1 MASPKAASR
10 TLYLD
15 TLSAQREVEVLTKK
29 VERLDK
35 SIAEGQAQG
44 KKMTKELADLDKAK
58 AALAG
63 VQNQIDKGLKPSLK
77 QLEDLARKTNNEL
90 KRMSESDPA
99 FQKKLQLYQDATSRI
114 RTLKAEISGV
124 NVQQKNW
131 LSTINQFSGGLLAG
145 FATGF
150 GIQSI
155 TNLISDS
162 NVEFEEAEL
171 SAARFEA
178 KLRNLGRLDVLPRL
192 TAEADK
198 LAEKFAFL
206 DNDDITNVFSRLIDY
221 GKLTETQIKQLT
233 PVIIDFAANQRIS
246 LEESTS
252 VLVKA
257 LEGNGKALKEYG
269 IDIKDAKTE
278 SERFG
283 IVIDEV
289 GGKVKGAAETFTNS
303 TAGVKANTKQD
314 IAEIKEE
321 IGTKLQ
327 PAVLEFYKFIRGV
340 LDGAVSF
347 FSDITGNLKNVVSE
361 AVAAGVR
368 LFGIETKRNKGQG
381 NFTVNQNQ
389 VDAEVDA
396 FIKADE
402 EKQKRIMKALT
413 TQYRQNIAAYQKAVR
428 ENDQAAIKTYALLVN
443 TDAAVL
449 RAIAKNKKPDNTVIG
464 TGAGLSNKP
473 DKPTKEKKEENPR
486 FKLLRELKQL
496 EDELLLLGKTNDEK
510 ELQRIL
516 NKYNKLI
523 TEAQKYADIVIRLE
537 AARNKE
543 VAALIEQVTKKQEE
557 EKKKQEE
564 LEKQKTAKLRDELMK
579 RKESELQ
586 VAREN
591 GAKELDRMNRSD
603 LASAKINL
611 INSPAGQAR
620 LKAQLDLLELERD
633 QELQNVNLTE
643 EEKEL
648 IRAEYRNRAAELEI
662 EFYTAQVEQI
672 LNYTQQILSV
682 VDQFYQVQSN
692 RENARL
698 QKELKSND
706 VKRNAYK
713 RLLDQRVISEAEYRR
728 RIAALD
734 EQEDKRKKELE
745 RKQFNRAKAAQI
757 AQAIIGGALA
767 VVNTLSARPGALD
780 ILSLGA
786 FRAINIAIAVAT
798 TAAQI
803 ATIASSK
810 PPELAKGGIAKGARH
825 SEGGIDLYDRKSKRV
840 VANIEGGE
848 PLLVLSRNTYAN
860 NADVVD
866 ELLDASMNRGG
877 ARINPGRIKRFW
889 ESRPYRSLNYSGASR
904 ALSKRYF
911 ETGGVIA
918 AGGAVNNDS
927 APVNDNTELLN
938 NVMNVMLMVAETTA
952 SLRDELAK
960 GIEANVSLKKFR
972 DAETLDAQIKADGT
986 MVP

>member
-35 SIAEGQAQG
+35 SIVDGQAAG
-44 KKMTKELADLDKAK
+44 KKMTKEIADLDKAK
-58 AALAG
+58 ASLQN
-63 VQNQIDKGLKPSLK
+63 VQNQIDRGLKPSLK
-77 QLEDLARKTNNEL
+77 QLEDIARKTNFEL
-90 KRMSESDPA
+90 KRLSQSDPE

-131 LSTINQFSGGLLAG
+131 LSTVNQFSGGLIGGIAAG
-145 FATGF
+145 I

-155 TNLISDS
+155 TNLIADS
-162 NVEFEEAEL
+162 NAEFDEAEL

-198 LAEKFAFL
+198 LAQQFAFL
-206 DNDDITNVFSRLIDY
+206 DNDDITNVFSKLIDY

-252 VLVKA
+252 VLIKA
-257 LEGNGKALKEYG
+257 LEGNGRALKEYG

-283 IVIDEV
+283 IVMDEV
-289 GGKVKGAAETFTNS
+289 GAKVKGAAETFSNS
-303 TAGVKANTKQD
+303 SAGAKANTKQD
-314 IAEIKEE
+314 IAEIKEA
-321 IGTKLQ
+321 IGGQLQ

-347 FSDITGNLKNVVSE
+347 FSDITGNLKNFVGE

-368 LFGIETKRNKGQG
+368 LFGIETKRNKGEG
-381 NFTVNQNQ
+381 NFTVNQTQ
-389 VDAEVDA
+389 VDQEVEN

-402 EKQKRIMKALT
+402 DKQKRIMKALA
-413 TQYRQNIAAYQKAVR
+413 TQYRENIAAYQKAVR

-464 TGAGLSNKP
+464 TGDGLRNKP

-510 ELQRIL
+510 ELQRIV

-523 TEAQKYADIVIRLE
+523 NEAKAYSDIVIRLE
-537 AARNKE
+537 AARSKE
-543 VAALIEQVTKKQEE
+543 VSALFEQITKKQEE
-557 EKKKQEE
+557 EQKKQAE
-564 LEKQKTAKLRDELMK
+564 LEKKKTLTIQQENLKRREAEFSNVKDEGK
-579 RKESELQ
+579 RNLLANASLDILNAETPEQRLEAEKEYL
-586 VAREN
+586 
-591 GAKELDRMNRSD
+591 
-603 LASAKINL
+603 
-611 INSPAGQAR
+611 R
-620 LKAQLDLLELERD
+620 LKKEITLGDEKLTAAEKKLIEAQYLAEVAEMNEAYR
-633 QELQNVNLTE
+633 Q
-643 EEKEL
+643 
-648 IRAEYRNRAAELEI
+648 AEYEKNIASITQAFEV
-662 EFYTAQVEQI
+662 AQQFVGVLDQI
-672 LNYTQQILSV
+672 DQII
-682 VDQFYQVQSN
+682 SN
-692 RENARL
+692 KENAEL
-698 QKELKSND
+698 QKEVKRND
-706 VKRNAYK
+706 VKRSAYK
-713 RLLDQRVISEAEYRR
+713 RLLDQRVISEAQYRQK
-728 RIAALD
+728 IAALD
-734 EQEDKRKKELE
+734 ELEDKRRAQLAI
-745 RKQFNRAKAAQI
+745 KQFNRQKALQI
-757 AQAIIGGALA
+757 AQAVINGALA
-767 VVNTLSARPGALD
+767 VTN
-780 ILSLGA
+780 ILATVPKADFGIMT
-786 FRAINIAIAVAT
+786 AILIAAAVAS

-803 ATIASSK
+803 GVIASTK
-810 PPELAKGGIAKGARH
+810 PPELAKGGIAKGGRH

-860 NADVVD
+860 NKDVVD

-877 ARINPGRIKRFW
+877 ERINPGRIRRFW
-889 ESRPYRSLNYSGASR
+889 ESRPYRSLNYNGASR
-904 ALSKRYF
+904 ALNKRYF
-911 ETGGVIA
+911 ETGGVVQTGPAATEAAA
-918 AGGAVNNDS
+918 AG
-927 APVNDNTELLN
+927 NDNTELMN
-938 NVMNVMLMVAETTA
+938 NVMSVLLMVAETNN
-952 SLRDELAK
+952 SLKEELAK
-960 GIEANVSLKKFR
+960 GIVATMSLKQLR
-972 DAETLDAQIKADGT
+972 DTEKLDEQIRADGT
-986 MVP
+986 MRP